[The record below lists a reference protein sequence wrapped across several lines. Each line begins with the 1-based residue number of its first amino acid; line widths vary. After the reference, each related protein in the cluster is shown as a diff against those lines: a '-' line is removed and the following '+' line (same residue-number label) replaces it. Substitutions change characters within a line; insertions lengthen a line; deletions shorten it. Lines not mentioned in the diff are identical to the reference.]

1 MLSKIQSL
9 GCRGVTG
16 YAVSVE
22 CHVSNGLPGFDI
34 VGLPD
39 AAVKEARERVRSA
52 IKTNGMKFPVS
63 RLTVNLAPADTR
75 KAGTLYDLPVLL
87 GILCA
92 TGEIRQPPAT
102 AAFFGEV
109 SLAGDI
115 RPVTGALTMALA
127 AEQIGLKELFV
138 PAGNAAEAAF
148 ADRVTVY
155 PVENIAQL
163 VHHLRGDKRIAPMT
177 PPQLETEPR
186 FPVDFA
192 EVKAQENV
200 KRALEVA
207 AAGGHNILL
216 IGPPGAGK
224 SMLAKRLPTILP
236 AMNRAEMIETTQ
248 VYSVLG
254 LTTPDDPV
262 VRIRPFRAPHH
273 TVSNVAMS
281 GGGSALFEKPLLP
294 AEELQAITQALLAC
308 GADIVEINTIRKRL
322 SAVKGGRFAL
332 ACAPAAVYSVVLSDI
347 LGDPLDMIASGPACP
362 DSSTCTQ
369 AAAIAEKYRL
379 ALSPAAAA
387 LLRQE
392 TPKTLP
398 NVTTKI
404 TGSVREL
411 CRAAADACRAEGY
424 EPVLLTDCLCC
435 EAREAG
441 SLLGSIA
448 RTHAGQGRR
457 RAFIAGGETVVHL
470 TGHGLGGRN
479 QELALAAAP
488 ALAGLR
494 GCCVFSVG
502 SDGTDGPTDA
512 AGGYADGEAL
522 AALTAAGLDVPRALA
537 DNDAYHALQAVGGLI
552 MTGPTGTNVNDVA
565 VVLTE

>member
-9 GCRGVTG
+9 GCRGVSG

-109 SLAGDI
+109 SLAGEI

-127 AEQIGLKELFV
+127 AEQIGLRELFV

-148 ADRVTVY
+148 AEGVTVY
-155 PVENIAQL
+155 PVENISQL
-163 VHHLRGDKRIAPMT
+163 VHHLRGDKPIAPMS
-177 PPQLETEPR
+177 PPA
-186 FPVDFA
+186 FAVDFA

-216 IGPPGAGK
+216 VGPPGAGK

-248 VYSVLG
+248 IYSVLG

-262 VRIRPFRAPHH
+262 VRVRPFRAPHH

-281 GGGSALFEKPLLP
+281 GGGSALQPGEMSLADNGVLFLDELP
-294 AEELQAITQALLAC
+294 EF
-308 GADIVEINTIRKRL
+308 
-322 SAVKGGRFAL
+322 SPGRARDD
-332 ACAPAAVYSVVLSDI
+332 APAARGRQHYHLARDRLRDVSE
-347 LGDPLDMIASGPACP
+347 PLHARVRHEPLQVRLVRASLRPLP
-362 DSSTCTQ
+362 LL
-369 AAAIAEKYRL
+369 AARRAPLPCARIR
-379 ALSPAAAA
+379 PAA
-387 LLRQE
+387 R
-392 TPKTLP
+392 PHRHHRR
-398 NVTTKI
+398 
-404 TGSVREL
+404 G
-411 CRAAADACRAEGY
+411 
-424 EPVLLTDCLCC
+424 
-435 EAREAG
+435 AG
-441 SLLGSIA
+441 
-448 RTHAGQGRR
+448 
-457 RAFIAGGETVVHL
+457 
-470 TGHGLGGRN
+470 
-479 QELALAAAP
+479 
-488 ALAGLR
+488 AGL
-494 GCCVFSVG
+494 
-502 SDGTDGPTDA
+502 
-512 AGGYADGEAL
+512 
-522 AALTAAGLDVPRALA
+522 
-537 DNDAYHALQAVGGLI
+537 
-552 MTGPTGTNVNDVA
+552 
-565 VVLTE
+565 